1 MKWVVNGFQAFL
13 IALVYY
19 LGNSTWVAGVGFYT
33 LYRPLVSGLLV
44 GLILGD
50 PVSGTIIG
58 ATINLM
64 YVGFISAGGSIPG
77 DPALA
82 GTLGTALALGS
93 GLEPEA
99 ALALAVPI
107 GLLGTLIWF
116 GRMTVNSFFVH
127 WIDKKAEEGDVRGVY
142 ILNMLPSQTFLFII
156 SFIPVFLAVL
166 YGPQAIESAIAFLGQ
181 NVLRALMVVGGMMP
195 ALGIA
200 MNLRAIFKGD
210 NRAYFFL
217 GFFLSIY
224 LGLNVIGIAIFG
236 AIAAVLHMSFK
247 RETAEPK
254 ENV

>member
-1 MKWVVNGFQAFL
+1 MEITAFKAFL

-19 LGNSTWVAGVGFYT
+19 LGSSTWLAGVGYYT
-33 LYRPLVSGLLV
+33 LYRPLVAGLVV
-44 GLILGD
+44 GLILGE
-50 PVSGTIIG
+50 PVQGTIIG

-64 YVGFISAGGSIPG
+64 YVGFISAGGALPG

-82 GTLGTALALGS
+82 GTLGTALAIGS

-116 GRMTVNSFFVH
+116 GRMTINAFFVH
-127 WIDKKAEEGDVRGVY
+127 WIDQRAEKGDTRGVAL
-142 ILNMLPSQTFLFII
+142 LNMLPAQIFLFII

-166 YGPQAIESAIAFLGQ
+166 YGPQAVESAIAFLGE
-181 NVLRALMVVGGMMP
+181 NVLNALIVVGGMMP

-217 GFFLSIY
+217 GFFLTIY
-224 LGLNVIGIAIFG
+224 LGLDVIAVAIFG
-236 AIAAVLHMSFK
+236 AIAAFIHMTFK
-247 RETAEPK
+247 KDSLESESSI
-254 ENV
+254 